1 VSKRT
6 KKVGIAGRFG
16 PRYGV
21 AAKKKWKETMELK
34 IGAYTCPRCNHKTVY
49 RKSTGIWQCRK
60 CGYTFAGGAY
70 TPEVK
75 KEIKSVGTTG
85 ES

>member
-1 VSKRT
+1 MSNRT
-6 KKVGIAGRFG
+6 KKVGITGRFG

-21 AAKKKWKETMELK
+21 AAKKKWKESMELK
-34 IGAYTCPRCNHKTVY
+34 IKAYTCPKCNHKTVY
-49 RKSTGIWQCRK
+49 RKSTGIWECRK

-75 KEIKSVGTTG
+75 KEIKPV
-85 ES
+85 ESTEES